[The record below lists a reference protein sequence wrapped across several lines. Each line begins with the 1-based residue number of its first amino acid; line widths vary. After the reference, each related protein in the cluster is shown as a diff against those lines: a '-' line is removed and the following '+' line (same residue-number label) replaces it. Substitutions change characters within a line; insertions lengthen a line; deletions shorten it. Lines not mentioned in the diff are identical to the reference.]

1 MDSSGR
7 FAILATIGIV
17 AIGTLVG
24 GALDL
29 GSQLIANGGDFET
42 VNWRSVGASA
52 AAGAVTTGMGILT
65 GGLSLGATGTIAAGA
80 LIAGEGYFVYN
91 AVNGT
96 PNTVVGTVIAM
107 SSGAIVGGVTYKIAN
122 APMKLSSNK
131 GTRSTLKSLGNK
143 TEQYVTKRGWTW
155 DSMDDVVKKPYTT
168 REAINKA
175 TGNPATAYYNKAGDY
190 VVVDNVTGELVQV
203 SKFGDTGWIPDATI
217 KNPYKP

>member
-1 MDSSGR
+1 EKKLEITDKP
-7 FAILATIGIV
+7 V
-17 AIGTLVG
+17 K
-24 GALDL
+24 
-29 GSQLIANGGDFET
+29 
-42 VNWRSVGASA
+42 
-52 AAGAVTTGMGILT
+52 
-65 GGLSLGATGTIAAGA
+65 
-80 LIAGEGYFVYN
+80 VYN
-91 AVNGT
+91 FKVDNFHT
-96 PNTVVGTVIAM
+96 YHVGENRVL
-107 SSGAIVGGVTYKIAN
+107 VHNAN
-122 APMKLSSNK
+122 KYVK